1 MTDSM
6 TPPSEVAR
14 AGQGGG
20 ERPLED
26 VIERVAGEL
35 LMAEDSHAERFD
47 ELEHDFW
54 TDPCHFLRRACQA
67 ADYGGDERRAQ
78 ARRDRRAAR

>member
-6 TPPSEVAR
+6 TPTPVTSSLDLVR
-14 AGQGGG
+14 AGRGT

-26 VIERVAGEL
+26 LIARVPSEL
-35 LMAEDSHAERFD
+35 LAAESSQAEAID

-67 ADYGGDERRAQ
+67 ADYGSDELRA
-78 ARRDRRAAR
+78 

>member
-1 MTDSM
+1 MTLSV
-6 TPPSEVAR
+6 TPSSDVVR
-14 AGQGGG
+14 AGQGAG

-26 VIERVAGEL
+26 LIARIPVEL
-35 LMAEDSHAERFD
+35 LLAETSDAEGFD

-67 ADYGGDERRAQ
+67 ADYGGDERRA
-78 ARRDRRAAR
+78 

>member
-6 TPPSEVAR
+6 TPTPVTSSPDLVR
-14 AGQGGG
+14 AEPGT

-26 VIERVAGEL
+26 LIARVPGEL
-35 LMAEDSHAERFD
+35 LAAERSQPEAID

-67 ADYGGDERRAQ
+67 ADYGSDELRA
-78 ARRDRRAAR
+78 

>member
-1 MTDSM
+1 MTTSI

-14 AGQGGG
+14 AVQGSG

-26 VIERVAGEL
+26 LIQRVPGEL
-35 LMAEDSHAERFD
+35 LLAEDSHAEGVD

-54 TDPCHFLRRACQA
+54 ADPCHFLRRACQA
-67 ADYGGDERRAQ
+67 ADYGGDERRV
-78 ARRDRRAAR
+78 

>member
-1 MTDSM
+1 MTSSL
-6 TPPSEVAR
+6 TPPLEAAQAAQVA
-14 AGQGGG
+14 G

-26 VIERVAGEL
+26 LIKGVAGEL
-35 LMAEDSHAERFD
+35 LMAEASHVEVVD

-67 ADYGGDERRAQ
+67 ADYGGDERRA
-78 ARRDRRAAR
+78 